1 MRKKF
6 LSKTYLKGVE
16 KYNIYMY
23 LNEDKHYVCVKEII
37 KIDKPF
43 ISKSGVTLI
52 DNGYYIIEIL
62 PKAKNYAVRIFLNPK
77 KEKLLYYFDITLV
90 NGVDLETLIPFYSD
104 LYLDVVFANDEIHIL
119 DEDEL
124 ESALSNNKISVE
136 EYSLAIKQKDILV
149 KSLIE
154 RKNEY
159 LNINTEKYL
168 K

>member
-1 MRKKF
+1 M
-6 LSKTYLKGVE
+6 
-16 KYNIYMY
+16 
-23 LNEDKHYVCVKEII
+23 
-37 KIDKPF
+37 
-43 ISKSGVTLI
+43 

-104 LYLDVVFANDEIHIL
+104 LYLDVVLANDEIHIL

-124 ESALSNNKISVE
+124 ESALSNNEISVE
-136 EYSLAIKQKDILV
+136 EYNLAIKQKEILV
-149 KSLIE
+149 KSIIE

-159 LNINTEKYL
+159 LNINIQKYL